1 MPINPKTGKEYP
13 YTKEGIDEY
22 NEETG
27 GMPFKMRGS
36 PFQRNFGIGKTESPD
51 ATSTSPGKNILKG
64 LKNVDLKAAL
74 GAGMATLPGGF
85 DATKKESVTGY
96 ERDNEGQLKLDKAGN
111 PIPIKETSQ
120 TKPYTAGQLFGDIKG
135 FLNPEKEEE

>member
-1 MPINPKTGKEYP
+1 MPGRSKKGGGLEVKKSTYGAP
-13 YTKEGIDEY
+13 Y
-22 NEETG
+22 
-27 GMPFKMRGS
+27 KMKGS

-51 ATSTSPGKNILKG
+51 AVSTSPGKNLLEG
-64 LKNVDLKAAL
+64 LKNIDLKAAL

-85 DATKKESVTGY
+85 DATKKEGVTGY
-96 ERDNEGQLKLDKAGN
+96 ERDNEGQLKLDKDGN

-135 FLNPEKEEE
+135 FLNPEKDEE